1 MLIVEIPEN
10 IYSYPADE
18 LYQVKSMAYDKKT
31 NREAVRAYSHPAVS
45 EYIPRN
51 KNKKIAKPSLLVRI
65 KRFLHIK

>member
-1 MLIVEIPEN
+1 
-10 IYSYPADE
+10 
-18 LYQVKSMAYDKKT
+18 MAYDKKT

-51 KNKKIAKPSLLVRI
+51 KEKKMNKPSLLVRI